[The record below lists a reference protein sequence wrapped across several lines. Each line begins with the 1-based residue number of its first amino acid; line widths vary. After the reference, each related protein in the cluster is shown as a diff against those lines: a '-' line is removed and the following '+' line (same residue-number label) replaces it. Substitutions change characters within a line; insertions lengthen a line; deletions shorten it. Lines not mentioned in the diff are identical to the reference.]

1 MVDASVRPSTRAGPG
16 SMPVETVSAADLG
29 AGRVDAFTR
38 ALKAGVSRGWRP
50 VILPLATA
58 LACLAAWEAYVR
70 VRRVPSAILPPPT
83 EVLETLIA
91 VRGLLIEHAWPTTVE
106 TVLGFLL
113 AAVVGI
119 VVAIAI
125 TYSQPIREALYPLLV
140 VFQLIPKVAL
150 APLFIV
156 WLGIGSSSRLT
167 FALFISFFPVVIST
181 AAGLINVDRYMI
193 RLARS
198 LTATDWQIFVRIR
211 FPGALPHIFSG
222 LKIAV
227 TLSIIGVI
235 VGEFITSQAGL
246 GYLIIFATS
255 RAETAAI
262 MAAIIVLCVIGLV
275 LYGGV
280 ALAERFMLR
289 WYHGD
294 Q

>member
-1 MVDASVRPSTRAGPG
+1 MALD
-16 SMPVETVSAADLG
+16 TVSAADLG
-29 AGRVDAFTR
+29 AGRLDALTR
-38 ALKAGVSRGWRP
+38 TLRAGVARGWRP

-58 LACLAAWEAYVR
+58 LVGLAAWEGYVR
-70 VRRVPSAILPPPT
+70 IRRIPSAILPPPT
-83 EVLETLIA
+83 EVLETLVA

-106 TVLGFLL
+106 TVAGFFL

-125 TYSQPIREALYPLLV
+125 TYSRPIREALYPLLV

-156 WLGIGSSSRLT
+156 WLGIGSTSRLT

-198 LTATDWQIFVRIR
+198 LTATDWQIFVSIR

-275 LYGGV
+275 LYGAV
-280 ALAERFMLR
+280 ALAERMMLK
-289 WYHGD
+289 WYQGD

>member
-1 MVDASVRPSTRAGPG
+1 MAL
-16 SMPVETVSAADLG
+16 ETVSAADLG
-29 AGRVDAFTR
+29 AGRLDALTR
-38 ALKAGVSRGWRP
+38 TLKAGVSRGWRP
-50 VILPLATA
+50 VLLPLGTA
-58 LACLAAWEAYVR
+58 LVGLAAWEGLVR
-70 VRRVPSAILPPPT
+70 IRRIPSAILPPPT
-83 EVLETLIA
+83 EVLQTLVA
-91 VRGLLIEHAWPTTVE
+91 VHGLLLEHAWPTTVE
-106 TVLGFLL
+106 TVAGFLL
-113 AAVVGI
+113 AGVVGI
-119 VVAIAI
+119 SVAIAI
-125 TYSQPIREALYPLLV
+125 TYSRPIREALYPLLV

-181 AAGLINVDRYMI
+181 AAGLINTDRYMI

-198 LTATDWQIFVRIR
+198 LTASDWQIFVNIR

-246 GYLIIFATS
+246 GYLIVFATS

-275 LYGGV
+275 LYGAV
-280 ALAERFMLR
+280 ALAERLMLR
-289 WYHGD
+289 WYQGEG
-294 Q
+294 

>member
-1 MVDASVRPSTRAGPG
+1 MD
-16 SMPVETVSAADLG
+16 VETVSAADLG
-29 AGRVDAFTR
+29 AGRLNIFTR
-38 ALKAGVSRGWRP
+38 SLKAGVSRGWRP
-50 VILPLATA
+50 IVLPLATA
-58 LACLAAWEAYVR
+58 LACLAAWEGLVR
-70 VRRVPSAILPPPT
+70 GRRIPSAILPPPS
-83 EVLETLIA
+83 EVLQRLVE
-91 VRGLLIEHAWPTTVE
+91 VRGLLMEHAWPTTVE
-106 TVLGFLL
+106 TVAGFFL

-119 VVAIAI
+119 AVAIAI
-125 TYSQPIREALYPLLV
+125 TYSQLVREALYPLLV

-156 WLGIGSSSRLT
+156 WLGIGSSSRLV

-198 LTATDWQIFVRIR
+198 LTASDWQIFVEIR
-211 FPGALPHIFSG
+211 FPSALPHIFSG

-235 VGEFITSQAGL
+235 VGEFITAQAGL
-246 GYLIIFATS
+246 GYLIVFATS

-262 MAAIIVLCVIGLV
+262 MAAIVVLCLIGLV
-275 LYGGV
+275 LYGAV
-280 ALAERFMLR
+280 ALAERLMFR
-289 WYHGD
+289 WYQGG

>member
-1 MVDASVRPSTRAGPG
+1 MALETAST
-16 SMPVETVSAADLG
+16 ADLG
-29 AGRVDAFTR
+29 AGRLDAFTR
-38 ALKAGVSRGWRP
+38 VLKAGVSRGWRP
-50 VILPLATA
+50 FLLPTATLVVA
-58 LACLAAWEAYVR
+58 LVGWEVFVR
-70 VRRVPSAILPPPT
+70 VKRVPSAILPPPS
-83 EVLETLIA
+83 EVIETLIA
-91 VRGLLIEHAWPTTVE
+91 VRSLLIEHAWPTTVE

-113 AAVVGI
+113 ATVVGI
-119 VVAIAI
+119 AVAIAI
-125 TYSQPIREALYPLLV
+125 TYSRAMREALYPLLV
-140 VFQLIPKVAL
+140 VFQLIPKIAL

-156 WLGIGSSSRLT
+156 WLGIGMSSRLT

-181 AAGLINVDRYMI
+181 AAGLINADRYMI

-198 LTATDWQIFVRIR
+198 LTATDWQIFVSIR

-246 GYLIIFATS
+246 GYIIVFATS

-275 LYGGV
+275 LYGAV
-280 ALAERFMLR
+280 ALAERMMLR
-289 WYHGD
+289 WYQGD
-294 Q
+294 R